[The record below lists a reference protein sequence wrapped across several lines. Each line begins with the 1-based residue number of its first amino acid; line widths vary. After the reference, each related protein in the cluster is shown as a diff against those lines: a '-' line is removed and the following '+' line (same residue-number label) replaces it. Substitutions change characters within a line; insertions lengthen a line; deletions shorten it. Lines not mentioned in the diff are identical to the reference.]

1 MPQPASTIGH
11 RSIAIGFGLALTL
24 AVTGCAASPSSSPGA
39 GAMAS
44 MSMGVA
50 STAPS
55 ISNAPSPSGPVACAV
70 TPDATPS
77 ATIAITTDNVGI
89 FQFGDPVTIK
99 AGEAVKFS
107 NPNGSPHTITQ
118 GTLGKADADACVN
131 VPIASN
137 EDVIVTFYLPGEYPI
152 TCMPH
157 PIMQTSV
164 TVE

>member
-1 MPQPASTIGH
+1 MGH
-11 RSIAIGFGLALTL
+11 RPIAICVGFVVTLAL
-24 AVTGCAASPSSSPGA
+24 TGCAASASSTPGA

-44 MSMGVA
+44 MSMGSVA
-50 STAPS
+50 STPPS
-55 ISNAPSPSGPVACAV
+55 ISSAPSPSGPVACAV

-77 ATIAITTDNVGI
+77 ATIAISTDNVGI

-118 GTLGKADADACVN
+118 GTDGTADADACVN
-131 VPIASN
+131 VPIASDA
-137 EDVIVTFYLPGEYPI
+137 DVIVTFYLAGEYPI
-152 TCMPH
+152 TCRPH

>member
-1 MPQPASTIGH
+1 VPSPKFP
-11 RSIAIGFGLALTL
+11 RSIALALGFVVTVAL
-24 AVTGCAASPSSSPGA
+24 AGCAASASSTPGA

-44 MSMGVA
+44 MSMGA
-50 STAPS
+50 PSTAPS
-55 ISNAPSPSGPVACAV
+55 ISSAPGPSGPVACAV

-99 AGEAVKFS
+99 VGEAVKFS

-118 GTLGKADADACVN
+118 GTFGKADADACVN
-131 VPIASN
+131 VPIASG
-137 EDVIVTFYLPGEYPI
+137 EDVVVTFYLAGEYPI
-152 TCMPH
+152 TCRPH
-157 PIMQTSV
+157 PSMQTSV